1 MEELHDPDSLT
12 QLCDPAFRV
21 YRTYRIRWAVVL
33 VLALLNGTNAFLWIS
48 FAPVADHFMAFYST
62 DETFLN
68 WMQLIFPL
76 TTVLLGL
83 PASLFVDWF
92 GVRVVLFVSA
102 TANILCGLLR
112 LVTSLGSSWSSS
124 DARLALIVIGQVIA
138 SIAQP
143 LCMFTPTK
151 LALDWFPDGQRTI
164 ANTIGSLGNSMGV
177 LLGSALA
184 PVFVRQPADISTFNY
199 ISLGLVIL
207 GLILTAV
214 VVREDKPKS
223 PPSAAAAVL
232 NQIHSKETRF
242 LKARLLLFLQN
253 VCQPLACLGFWL
265 LMCSFGCGLA
275 YFTALSTL
283 FEQILCTKGYSNQY
297 AGLCGA
303 LLICA
308 GMVASGFSAW
318 FADRTG
324 LLVEAVKVCYI
335 LSALGVVGFSVVL
348 YFPHQSVSILLFVSW
363 LGAFGFAQY
372 SLALELA
379 AEATFPVPES
389 ITTGLLIIFSQ
400 VLSIVFVQLM
410 QATATD
416 AKPNSDFQPDYA
428 VSNLTVCTLLV
439 LIGLIQLFAL
449 RVPYKRRA
457 ASAILSTQVDDGPI
471 LAEPDVSGIPD
482 PTVLQA
488 TEVNSV
494 SLHYPDVDKPTF

>member
-1 MEELHDPDSLT
+1 MDELHDSDSLA
-12 QLCDPAFRV
+12 QLCDPAFPI
-21 YRTYRIRWAVVL
+21 YRAYRIRWAVVL
-33 VLALLNGTNAFLWIS
+33 MLALLNGTNAFLWIS

-76 TTVLLGL
+76 TTVLFGL

-112 LVTSLGSSWSSS
+112 LITSLGSWWSSS
-124 DARLALIVIGQVIA
+124 IARLTVVVIGQVIA
-138 SIAQP
+138 SVAQP

-177 LLGSALA
+177 LLGSALV
-184 PVFVRQPADISTFNY
+184 PVFVRQPADIPTLNY
-199 ISLGLVIL
+199 ISMGLVIL

-214 VVREDKPKS
+214 IVRHDKPKS
-223 PPSAAAAVL
+223 PPSTAAAVL
-232 NQIHSKETRF
+232 NQIHSKETR
-242 LKARLLLFLQN
+242 LLGARMLLFLHN
-253 VCQPLACLGFWL
+253 VRQPLACFGFWL

-303 LLICA
+303 LLICT

-324 LLVEAVKVCYI
+324 LLIEAVKVCYI
-335 LSALGVVGFSVVL
+335 LSALGTVGFSVAL

-400 VLSIVFVQLM
+400 ILSIVFVQWM

-416 AKPNSDFQPDYA
+416 ARPNVDFQ
-428 VSNLTVCTLLV
+428 SVCGPAATPKV
-439 LIGLIQLFAL
+439 GWFAL
-449 RVPYKRRA
+449 LIHLKPY
-457 ASAILSTQVDDGPI
+457 T
-471 LAEPDVSGIPD
+471 
-482 PTVLQA
+482 
-488 TEVNSV
+488 
-494 SLHYPDVDKPTF
+494 